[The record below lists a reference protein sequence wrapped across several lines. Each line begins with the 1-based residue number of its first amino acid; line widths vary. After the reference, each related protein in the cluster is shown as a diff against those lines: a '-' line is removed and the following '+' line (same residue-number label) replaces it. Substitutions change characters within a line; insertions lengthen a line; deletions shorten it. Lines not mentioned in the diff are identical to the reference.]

1 MARTVEDA
9 AIVLNHLVGY
19 DDKDPVCS
27 DRPAPDYASQLG
39 TAVRGVRLGIPQQ
52 FFNEHVDAEI
62 AQAVAEAIKLL
73 EKIGAQLVPIN
84 VAHLELCSPMSAHLT
99 LVEAA
104 SYHEPNMRKRMAD
117 FGDDPRLRLEAGR
130 CLLATDYVKS
140 QRARTL
146 LGQTLAKIFS
156 KVDVL
161 VTPTLPA
168 FPQAIGEYY
177 VQSGDLRE
185 HVVDAFT
192 RFAVPFNLTGLP
204 AISLPCGFNRK
215 GLPIGLQIVG
225 RAFDE
230 ATVLRVGHVYQL
242 NTDWHKRRPAI

>member
-1 MARTVEDA
+1 VS
-9 AIVLNHLVGY
+9 
-19 DDKDPVCS
+19 S
-27 DRPAPDYASQLG
+27 DRPAQNYARLLSNS
-39 TAVRGVRLGIPQQ
+39 VRGVRLGIPQQ

-62 AQAVAEAIKLL
+62 AKAVGDAIKLL
-73 EKIGAQLVPIN
+73 ENTGARAVPVN
-84 VAHLELCSPMSAHLT
+84 VAHLELCSPMSAHIT

-117 FGDDPRLRLEAGR
+117 YGDDPRLRLEAGR

-146 LGQTLAKIFS
+146 LEQTLAKTFAN
-156 KVDVL
+156 VDVL
-161 VTPTLPA
+161 ITPTLPA
-168 FPQAIGEYY
+168 FPQRIGEYY

-192 RFAVPFNLTGLP
+192 RFMVPFNLTGLP
-204 AISLPCGFNRK
+204 AMSVPCGFSAR

-225 RAFDE
+225 KAFDE
-230 ATVLRVGHVYQL
+230 AMVLRVGHVYQL
-242 NTDWHKRRPAI
+242 HTDWHTRRPSI